1 MALIQ
6 NARLRESNPSQL
18 KAGTGGQAR
27 AHTNLQPT
35 TDATNPLGRQSV
47 AGGQSRPQPLPTAG
61 GLMGKLPAPTPGKAS
76 TPPTSF
82 PGSVTSG
89 AAPSRY
95 GGGMV
100 SRAAAAIVDSSH
112 PLMQAAMT
120 RGKQYAESRGLLNSS
135 LGAEASGRAVV
146 DMAAQLGAQDVAA
159 AQTAEGQ
166 RIQRQGLL
174 MQEKGRSEALTE
186 TQRQFDANN
195 SMDRARLH
203 LSAEVAA
210 RELSLNQKR
219 FESDEARRDWVQRM
233 EHQQLRLAQEQQAF
247 RQQLDL
253 DKFKADENY
262 RQKALE
268 QADRLA
274 TKQIEL
280 DWERLGLETKRLT
293 VDKQISILNLDRALI
308 QTRADI
314 YNAISGSDVHSDDE
328 KKSMMGIMDK
338 YIGETADA
346 GNRIFGTALVGDA
359 DEEEEEEGDGNE
371 GDEGETPET
380 PTPIHEGGA
389 GNAFETPVVPEP
401 DPTDHLETNDFGDQ
415 YDPNDPNDPNHPDN
429 LYGGYRP

>member
-1 MALIQ
+1 
-6 NARLRESNPSQL
+6 
-18 KAGTGGQAR
+18 
-27 AHTNLQPT
+27 
-35 TDATNPLGRQSV
+35 
-47 AGGQSRPQPLPTAG
+47 
-61 GLMGKLPAPTPGKAS
+61 
-76 TPPTSF
+76 
-82 PGSVTSG
+82 
-89 AAPSRY
+89 
-95 GGGMV
+95 MV
-100 SRAAAAIVDSSH
+100 SAAAADIVDSSH
-112 PLMQAAMT
+112 PLMRAAMT

-166 RIQRQGLL
+166 RIQREGLL

-210 RELSLNQKR
+210 RELALNQKR
-219 FESDEARRDWVQRM
+219 FESDEARRDWVQHM

-247 RQQLDL
+247 RQQFDL

-293 VDKQISILNLDRALI
+293 VDKQISILNLDRALV

-314 YNAISGSDVHSDDE
+314 YNAISNSDVHTKDE
-328 KKSMMGIMDK
+328 KRALMAITDK
-338 YIGETADA
+338 YLGETADA
-346 GNRIFGTALVGDA
+346 GNHIFGTPLVGDT
-359 DEEEEEEGDGNE
+359 DEEEEEGAGNE
-371 GDEGETPET
+371 GGGGGDEGETPET
-380 PTPIHEGGA
+380 PTPVHT
-389 GNAFETPVVPEP
+389 GNAADSFQTPVVPV
-401 DPTDHLETNDFGDQ
+401 TDLDSHLETNMYGDQ
-415 YDPNDPNDPNHPDN
+415 YDPNDPSDPNHPDN